1 MFYFSSSFSTTPFPL
16 GWRRLECPGLQSKG
30 SQVKVTREIKNKY
43 KQMPLNNITSHSA
56 QIVTHAISFIKSSF
70 IVLTQEE
77 TQKTLLVSKP
87 YLSLVLFFVG
97 EIAQPRTPFL

>member
-1 MFYFSSSFSTTPFPL
+1 
-16 GWRRLECPGLQSKG
+16 
-30 SQVKVTREIKNKY
+30 
-43 KQMPLNNITSHSA
+43 MPLNNITSHSA

-87 YLSLVLFFVG
+87 YLSLVLFFCGRNCPTTHTVPLRN
-97 EIAQPRTPFL
+97 EIPQFQEIQKQPTESPGRPAAFAPAGQIHSCLLY